1 MNYEIVEFIV
11 NNREQIKAHINEK
24 LAPAL
29 VASRIF
35 DNNPDVQDAFIN
47 HNKLNILRD
56 YIMDHFNLNPEEL
69 LLLNHEL
76 FEILERN

>member
-11 NNREQIKAHINEK
+11 NNRGQINAHINEK
-24 LAPAL
+24 LAPVL

-35 DNNPDVQDAFIN
+35 DNNPDIQDSFIN
-47 HNKLNILRD
+47 HNRLKILRN

-69 LLLNHEL
+69 LLLNDEL
-76 FEILERN
+76 LQILERN